1 MKKSSQIRS
10 TSNTFEGGMTMEEVA
25 KELGLSRVR
34 VHQIEKQALEKVRI
48 KLQIRNIN
56 PRDFYSELF
65 GLKH

>member
-1 MKKSSQIRS
+1 MKKSSQKS
-10 TSNTFEGGMTMEEVA
+10 GTTNTFEGGMTMEEVA